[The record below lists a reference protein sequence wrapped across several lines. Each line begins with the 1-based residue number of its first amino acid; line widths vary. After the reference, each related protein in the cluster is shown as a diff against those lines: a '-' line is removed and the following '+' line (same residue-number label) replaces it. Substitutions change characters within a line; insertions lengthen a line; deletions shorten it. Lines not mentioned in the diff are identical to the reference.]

1 MPLVIDDISERP
13 TANGH
18 EGEAKQEPKQTA
30 DERRFTQ
37 MVWALAS
44 VHAHV
49 LQYKFLRDGPFNIMA
64 TSKHQA
70 FAVLQR

>member
-1 MPLVIDDISERP
+1 VIDEISERP

-18 EGEAKQEPKQTA
+18 EGEAKQKQKQTA

-49 LQYKFLRDGPFNIMA
+49 LHYRFLQDGPFNIITTGKRCA
-64 TSKHQA
+64 L
-70 FAVLQR
+70 AVPKR